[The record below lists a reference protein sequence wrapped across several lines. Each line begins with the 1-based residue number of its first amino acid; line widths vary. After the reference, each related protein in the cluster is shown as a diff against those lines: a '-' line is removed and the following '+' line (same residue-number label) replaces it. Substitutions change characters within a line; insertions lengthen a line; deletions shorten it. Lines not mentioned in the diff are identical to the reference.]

1 MVVVRF
7 KEMVAE
13 CGSIISV
20 RIQLACAACCGAVL
34 LLKSLPHFIL
44 SYPLDDLNCLS
55 FMRLS
60 IALVAALAAV
70 PATAGPVRE
79 RSLQSI
85 LSGLLDHQE
94 FVGGLFGNVI
104 QDVAEE
110 LGSAKDRS
118 QKVVDGARRFVDGAE
133 RTVERWVQDGRD
145 YIKQNDLICE

>member
-1 MVVVRF
+1 
-7 KEMVAE
+7 MVAK
-13 CGSIISV
+13 CGFHKRV
-20 RIQLACAACCGAVL
+20 RVQLACAACCGALRVL
-34 LLKSLPHFIL
+34 LLNPPTSLFHC
-44 SYPLDDLNCLS
+44 YPLDDLNCLS

-60 IALVAALAAV
+60 IALAAALAAV

-118 QKVVDGARRFVDGAE
+118 QKVVDGARRIIDGAG

>member
-20 RIQLACAACCGAVL
+20 RVQLACAACCGAVL
-34 LLKSLPHFIL
+34 LLKSLPHFTL

-60 IALVAALAAV
+60 IALAAALAAV

-118 QKVVDGARRFVDGAE
+118 QKVVDGARRIIDDAG